1 VKVDASDKT
10 APKAAWEMVFL
21 PKKQGGLGVLNFE
34 IHNEALLLKN
44 LQISKQAMSTWLQSV
59 H

>member
-44 LQISKQAMSTWLQSV
+44 LQISKQAMST
-59 H
+59 